1 MGANTKFGAKEVMDV
16 ILYDMSTNKPSIFF
30 DTLKTSS
37 IEVTSEKVYARGGKG
52 NAKLITWELN
62 KEGKLTIE
70 DALLSPKSLE
80 LISGV
85 ATVTGAQTVYM
96 RQATAYDTTGTTP
109 VDKGELYPLTASPS
123 GVIELAYVPKEA
135 ASGILVYEIEND
147 CGTPVVMTNATLT
160 GKTLTVPA
168 AADKKLVVYYTFTSA
183 ASTETY
189 VIDSSHF
196 SGTYKLVGNTVIRNR
211 ETGKDEAFQV
221 VIPNLKWSSNLKL
234 DFSAEGDPQ
243 PTSFECEI
251 MKAANSSTMIQMT
264 RWA

>member
-16 ILYDMSTNKPSIFF
+16 ILYDMSTNKPVIFF

-37 IEVTSEKVYARGGKG
+37 IEVTAEKVYARGGKG

-85 ATVTGAQTVYM
+85 ATTTGKQTVYM
-96 RQATAYDTTGTTP
+96 RQATVYENGA
-109 VDKGELYPLTASPS
+109 DKGELFPLTASS
-123 GVIELAYVPKEA
+123 TGAITLAYAPQETA
-135 ASGILVYEIEND
+135 ANILVYDANDD
-147 CGTPVVMTNATLT
+147 CGTPIDMAGATLSD
-160 GKTLTVPA
+160 KTLTVEA
-168 AADKKLVVYYTFTSA
+168 AKNKKVIVYYTFQSSET
-183 ASTETY
+183 TETY
-189 VIDSSHF
+189 VIDASHF

-211 ETGKDEAFQV
+211 ESGKDEAFQV
-221 VIPNLKWSSNLKL
+221 VIPNLKWSSNLNL

>member
-16 ILYDMSTNKPSIFF
+16 ILYDMSTNKPVIFF

-37 IEVTSEKVYARGGKG
+37 IEVTAEKVYARGGKG

-70 DALLSPKSLE
+70 DALLSSKSLE

-85 ATVTGAQTVYM
+85 ATVTGKQTVYM
-96 RQATAYDTTGTTP
+96 RQTTEHDTTGTTP
-109 VDKGELYPLTASPS
+109 VDKGELYPLTANSS
-123 GVIELAYVPKEA
+123 GVINLAYTPKEGA
-135 ASGILVYEIEND
+135 TSILIYALDDD
-147 CGTPVVMTNATLT
+147 CGTPLDMASATLT
-160 GKTLTVPA
+160 GKTLTVESA
-168 AADKKLVVYYTFTSA
+168 ANKKVVVYYTFESA
-183 ASTETY
+183 DTTETY
-189 VIDSSHF
+189 VIDASHF

-211 ETGKDEAFQV
+211 KSGEDESFQV
-221 VIPNLKWSSNLKL
+221 VIPNLKWSSNLNL

-264 RWA
+264 RWV

>member
-16 ILYDMSTNKPSIFF
+16 ILYDMSTNKPVIFF

-37 IEVTSEKVYARGGKG
+37 IEVTAEKVYARGGKG

-70 DALLSPKSLE
+70 DALISPKSLE
-80 LISGV
+80 LVSGV
-85 ATVTGAQTVYM
+85 ATTTGKQTVYM
-96 RQATAYDTTGTTP
+96 RQATEYDVSGSSP
-109 VDKGELYPLTASPS
+109 VDKGELFPLTANSS
-123 GVIELAYVPKEA
+123 GVINLAYKPKESA
-135 ASGILVYEIEND
+135 TSILVYAADDD
-147 CGTPVVMTNATLT
+147 CGTPIAMAGAQLSD
-160 GKTLTVPA
+160 KTLTVAEA
-168 AADKKLVVYYTFTSA
+168 ANKKVIVYYTFDSA
-183 ASTETY
+183 DTTETY
-189 VIDSSHF
+189 VIDASHF

-221 VIPNLKWSSNLKL
+221 VIPNLKWSSNLNL

-264 RWA
+264 RWS